1 MILTI
6 SISEVSQH
14 DQVIL
19 DRILFS
25 YNRTRESDSLLTVE
39 QAMLVFLD
47 GNLLVPARQAV
58 GMERLES
65 IGMIEKAGDLSDKDL
80 ADLKNI
86 LDR

>member
-1 MILTI
+1 M
-6 SISEVSQH
+6 Q
-14 DQVIL
+14 
-19 DRILFS
+19 
-25 YNRTRESDSLLTVE
+25 
-39 QAMLVFLD
+39 VFLD
-47 GNLLVPARQAV
+47 GNLLGPARQAV